1 MAVKWSHSQHGKGLA
16 MVTNFDEARAEAI
29 TAGLLV
35 IVLAIF
41 LLGQLPDSMAMVV
54 GGLVLLGSGLYQ
66 SSRGWHVAVTTWLLG
81 LVLLLGGIGVRMF
94 LVAYVQINWVA
105 IALVLIG
112 GYLIFQN
119 LFRRND
125 KL

>member
-1 MAVKWSHSQHGKGLA
+1 MPP
-16 MVTNFDEARAEAI
+16 NFDEARAEAI

-35 IVLAIF
+35 VVLALF
-41 LLGQLPDSMAMVV
+41 LLGGLPESIAMVV
-54 GGLVLLGSGLYQ
+54 AGLVLLGSGLYQ

-81 LVLLLGGIGVRMF
+81 VVLLFGGIGVRLF
-94 LVAYVQINWVA
+94 LVAYMQINWVA

-119 LFRRND
+119 VFRRGG
-125 KL
+125 K

>member
-1 MAVKWSHSQHGKGLA
+1 

-35 IVLAIF
+35 IILAVF
-41 LLGQLPDSMAMVV
+41 LLGKLQDSMAMVV

>member
-1 MAVKWSHSQHGKGLA
+1 